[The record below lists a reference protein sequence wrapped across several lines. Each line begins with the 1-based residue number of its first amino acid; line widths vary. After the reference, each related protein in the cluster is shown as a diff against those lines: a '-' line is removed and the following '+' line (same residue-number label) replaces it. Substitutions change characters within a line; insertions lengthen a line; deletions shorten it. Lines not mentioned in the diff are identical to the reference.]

1 MDEIVVV
8 RLLDELYSQVL
19 SADQEKERNFGEG
32 GTEEPFGG
40 NEEAKRVADV
50 LRRYGGNQEKAAKE
64 LGISKATLWRRRKK
78 YGIE

>member
-50 LRRYGGNQEKAAKE
+50 LRRYGGNQEKAASMGLSEMMWGTEVILK
-64 LGISKATLWRRRKK
+64 
-78 YGIE
+78 